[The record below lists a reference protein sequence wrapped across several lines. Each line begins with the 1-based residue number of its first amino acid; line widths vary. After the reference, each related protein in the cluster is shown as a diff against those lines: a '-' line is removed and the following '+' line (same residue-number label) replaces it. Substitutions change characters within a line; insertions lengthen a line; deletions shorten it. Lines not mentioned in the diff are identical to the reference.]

1 MKKFLTL
8 LVLAAM
14 VLSLTTAEAKKYGDD
29 YKLEKVLVFSRHN
42 IRSPHADQ
50 ADPLTPHKWFKWTS
64 PSRELSLRGGAL
76 ETELGQYFR
85 KYLIDEGFMPEN
97 YVPAE
102 GEFLFY
108 AYSYQRTIAT
118 AQYFSSGMLPI
129 ANVKVVRKYKLGTFD
144 PIFDM
149 KLKFVNE
156 KFRAAV
162 EKQISDR
169 LGVKDVRDFDKRF
182 ANELALLEKVIDFKN
197 SPYARKNGI
206 TTFRNGDTK
215 LVLEVGKEPNWGGTI
230 NAAHTANDALIM
242 QYYEEPTDKQAAFGQ
257 KLSDKQWKQ
266 IGELNAYGGNL
277 EIMGTHAAG
286 VVTAHPLLECMNA
299 ELADDSRRFTFL
311 CGHDTNITG
320 LLGALRVEDYTLPGV
335 IDPRT
340 PIGVKVVIEK
350 WHGTDGEDYA
360 ALNLVY
366 PDTAQIRSLT
376 PMTLENPPRVY
387 PLRLKGLQANADGL
401 YLLRDVQGR
410 FAEAIAAYDEFAD
423 ERQAA

>member
-29 YKLEKVLVFSRHN
+29 YKLEKVLIFSRHN

-50 ADPLTPHKWFKWTS
+50 ANPLTPHKWFKWTS

-108 AYSYQRTIAT
+108 ANSYQRTIAT

-144 PIFDM
+144 PVFDM

-156 KFRAAV
+156 KFRTAA
-162 EKQISDR
+162 EKEVNEYLNI
-169 LGVKDVRDFDKRF
+169 KNVRDMEKRF
-182 ANELALLEKVIDFKN
+182 ADGLTLLEKVLDFKD
-197 SPYARKNGI
+197 SPYAREHGI
-206 TTFRNGDTK
+206 TTLRSGDTK
-215 LVLEVGKEPNWGGTI
+215 LVLEVGKEPTFSGTI
-230 NAAHTANDALIM
+230 RAAHTANDALIM
-242 QYYEEPTDKQAAFGQ
+242 QFYEEPTNAKAAFGK
-257 KLSDKQWKQ
+257 KLTDKQWQQ
-266 IGELNAYGGNL
+266 IGEMNSYFIG
-277 EIMGTHAAG
+277 IAG
-286 VVTAHPLLECMNA
+286 MPSISAVEAHPLLECMSS
-299 ELADDSRRFTFL
+299 ELNNDSRRFTFL
-311 CGHDTNITG
+311 CGHDTNIIG
-320 LLGALRVEDYTLPGV
+320 LLGALRAENYSLPGV
-335 IDPRT
+335 IDAKT
-340 PIGVKVVIEK
+340 PIGVKFVIEK

-387 PLRLKGLQANADGL
+387 SLRLKGLRANADGL

-410 FAEAIAAYDEFAD
+410 FAEAIAAYYEYTD

>member
-1 MKKFLTL
+1 MKKLLTGF
-8 LVLAAM
+8 VLAAV
-14 VLSLTTAEAKKYGDD
+14 VLSLTTAEAKKDGDD
-29 YKLEKVLVFSRHN
+29 YRLEKVLILSRHN
-42 IRSPHADQ
+42 IRSPHADK

-85 KYLIDEGFMPEN
+85 KYLIDEDFMPEN
-97 YVPAE
+97 YVPAD

-108 AYSYQRTIAT
+108 ANSYQRTIAT

-129 ANVKVVRKYKLGTFD
+129 ANVEVVRKYKLGTFD
-144 PIFDM
+144 PVFDL

-156 KFRAAV
+156 KLRATV
-162 EKQISDR
+162 EKEVKAC
-169 LGVKDVRDFDKRF
+169 LGIDDVRDVEKRF
-182 ANELALLEKVIDFKN
+182 ANELALLEKVIDFKD

-206 TTFRNGDTK
+206 STFRNGDTK
-215 LVLEVGKEPNWGGTI
+215 LVLEVGKEANWSGTI
-230 NAAHTANDALIM
+230 SAAHTANDALIM
-242 QYYEEPTDKQAAFGQ
+242 QYYEEPTNTKAAFGK

-266 IGELNAYGGNL
+266 IGELNFYTGNL
-277 EIMGTHAAG
+277 AMMGTHALG

-299 ELADDSRRFTFL
+299 ELANDNRRFTFL

-320 LLGALRVEDYTLPGV
+320 VLGALRVEDYTLPGV

-350 WHGTDGEDYA
+350 WHGADGEDYA
-360 ALNLVY
+360 AVNLLY

-387 PLRLKGLQANADGL
+387 RLSLKGLQANADGL
-401 YLLRDVQGR
+401 YLFSDVEKR
-410 FAEAIAAYDEFAD
+410 FAEAIAEYDEFAE

>member
-8 LVLAAM
+8 LVLAAV
-14 VLSLTTAEAKKYGDD
+14 VLSLTTAEAKRYGDD
-29 YKLEKVLVFSRHN
+29 YQLEKVLVFSRHN
-42 IRSPHADQ
+42 IRSPHADR
-50 ADPLTPHKWFKWTS
+50 AEPLTPHKWFKWTS

-108 AYSYQRTIAT
+108 ANSYQRTIAT

-129 ANVKVVRKYKLGTFD
+129 ANVEVVRKYKLGTFD
-144 PIFDM
+144 PVFDM

-156 KFRAAV
+156 KFRAAA
-162 EKQISDR
+162 EKEVNDYLNIN
-169 LGVKDVRDFDKRF
+169 DVRDMDKRF
-182 ANELALLEKVIDFKN
+182 EKELILLEKVLDFKD
-197 SPYARKNGI
+197 SPYAREHGI
-206 TTFRNGDTK
+206 TTLRGDDTK
-215 LVLEVGKEPNWGGTI
+215 IILEVGKEPTFGGTI
-230 NAAHTANDALIM
+230 RAAHIANDALIM
-242 QYYEEPTDKQAAFGQ
+242 QYYEEPTNTKAAFGK
-257 KLSDKQWKQ
+257 KLSDKQWLQ
-266 IGELNAYGGNL
+266 IGELNSYFIG
-277 EIMGTHAAG
+277 IAG
-286 VVTAHPLLECMNA
+286 LPSISAVEAHPLLECMNA
-299 ELADDSRRFTFL
+299 ELTNDSRRFTFL
-311 CGHDTNITG
+311 CGHDTNIIG
-320 LLGALRVEDYTLPGV
+320 FLGALRVEDYTLPGV
-335 IDPRT
+335 IDTKT

-360 ALNLVY
+360 ALNMVY

-376 PMTLENPPRVY
+376 PLTLENPPRVY
-387 PLRLKGLQANADGL
+387 SLRLKGLQANADGL

-410 FAEAIAAYDEFAD
+410 FAEAIEAYDEFTD